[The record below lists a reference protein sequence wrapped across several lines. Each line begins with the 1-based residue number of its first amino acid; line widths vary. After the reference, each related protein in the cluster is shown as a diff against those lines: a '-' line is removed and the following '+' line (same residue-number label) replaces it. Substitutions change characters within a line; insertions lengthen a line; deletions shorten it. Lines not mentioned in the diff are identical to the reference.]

1 MNPGNLIVRGVTYNS
16 RDTSSI
22 HNTASY
28 RPKSRLLNCEQ
39 VLHVLYTGNPNEFSH
54 QRAYTPHYAEFFK
67 KRKGGGVS
75 CRLITIPTPKWGG
88 VLGWDRGGVEALSDS
103 HTWTLKWGAEFLGG
117 GSQAL
122 SDNHHNTLVRPSSSV
137 GWGGGSGSLR

>member
-39 VLHVLYTGNPNEFSH
+39 VLHVLYTGNPNELSH
-54 QRAYTPHYAEFFK
+54 QRAYTPRYATQSSLK
-67 KRKGGGVS
+67 KGGVGVFH
-75 CRLITIPTPKWGG
+75 
-88 VLGWDRGGVEALSDS
+88 A
-103 HTWTLKWGAEFLGG
+103 
-117 GSQAL
+117 
-122 SDNHHNTLVRPSSSV
+122 
-137 GWGGGSGSLR
+137 GSL

>member
-1 MNPGNLIVRGVTYNS
+1 MYTILAPRNPLALVSFQRQIHVLVHRRFFFPCRITSIQYDLIIQLAMNPGNLIVRGVTYNS

-54 QRAYTPHYAEFFK
+54 QRAYTPRYAEFFK
-67 KRKGGGVS
+67 KRSGGGAFLQALLGV
-75 CRLITIPTPKWGG
+75 CGWEGG
-88 VLGWDRGGVEALSDS
+88 GQALSDS
-103 HTWTLKWGAEFLGG
+103 HT
-117 GSQAL
+117 
-122 SDNHHNTLVRPSSSV
+122 
-137 GWGGGSGSLR
+137 